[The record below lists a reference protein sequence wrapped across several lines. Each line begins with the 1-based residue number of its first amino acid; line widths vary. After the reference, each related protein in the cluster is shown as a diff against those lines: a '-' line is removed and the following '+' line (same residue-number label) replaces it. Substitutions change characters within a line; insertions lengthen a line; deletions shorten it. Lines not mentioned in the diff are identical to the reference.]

1 MVKKEKEVK
10 VEAIKQV
17 FSENNGLIFTD
28 HTRLTVGDSVTVRDK
43 LAENQAYLK
52 VLKNTLALIAAR
64 EVFSDIQ
71 LDQILKGPTSV
82 VVVGEDVAATAK
94 IIKDFAEEHETLQVK
109 GGILE
114 DQLLTAEMIQKIADL
129 PSREVLLTNLAVTL
143 NSPISG
149 LVTTLSGLSRNLV
162 MVLGAIRKEKE
173 NNKN

>member
-114 DQLLTAEMIQKIADL
+114 DQLLTAELIQKIAGL